1 MPKTKKEEAIKYWGD
16 NFWTAPTPE
25 DQNQNQNQVPV
36 WNNLYPGQ
44 QYLGGPIAPMQ
55 PAMTAEQQ
63 KGLKDMQ
70 ARLQLIKDSLTVGEY
85 EFILKWQITAFE
97 NMTYEYLKKGVD
109 ILNKIM
115 KVYEVNLE
123 NSYTE
128 YSLKNPVKSDDDKP
142 APGFELNVSD
152 VLKDIFNV
160 PGDVFIDGKEP
171 EEVVDD
177 VLNDISNA
185 SDDVSDGEE
194 DAIED
199 DAAMNGKQL

>member
-1 MPKTKKEEAIKYWGD
+1 MPKNKDLEAMKHWVE
-16 NFWTAPTPE
+16 NFWTAPNPE
-25 DQNQNQNQVPV
+25 DQNQNQNQNHDQVPV

-44 QYLGGPIAPMQ
+44 QYLGGPIPPMQ

-97 NMTYEYLKKGVD
+97 NMTYEYLKKGYD
-109 ILNKIM
+109 ILHKIM
-115 KVYEVNLE
+115 NVYEVNLE

-171 EEVVDD
+171 EEAVDI
-177 VLNDISNA
+177 LNAIS
-185 SDDVSDGEE
+185 GEE
-194 DAIED
+194 DTTED
-199 DAAMNGKQL
+199 DDEGEVVEDALD